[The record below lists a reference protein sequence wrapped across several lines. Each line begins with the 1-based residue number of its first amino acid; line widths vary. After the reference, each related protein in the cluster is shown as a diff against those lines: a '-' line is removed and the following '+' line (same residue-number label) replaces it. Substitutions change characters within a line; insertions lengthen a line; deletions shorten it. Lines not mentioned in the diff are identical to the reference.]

1 MRRVILGFKR
11 CTVPIP
17 WILFT
22 RIMSRG
28 AKKTKRVLGGLDEDH
43 RRVHHFVVKNLPSL
57 AMPMPPAFIADR
69 LKLDETRVIRI
80 LDELERRLIFLFR
93 PGGRDV
99 VWAYPVTVEPTPH
112 KLAFS
117 SGEKLWAA

>member
-1 MRRVILGFKR
+1 MRGVILGFKR
-11 CTVPIP
+11 CMVPIP

-22 RIMSRG
+22 RIMRGG
-28 AKKTKRVLGGLDEDH
+28 AKKTKRVLGGLDEDQ
-43 RRVHHFVVKNLPSL
+43 RRVHHFIVKNLPSL
-57 AMPMPPAFIADR
+57 ARPMPPAFIADR
-69 LKLDETRVIRI
+69 LKLDETRVIQI

-99 VWAYPVTVEPTPH
+99 VWAYPITAEPTPH